1 MKILG
6 LKDLVTYKGKDMK
19 FTASGCSMIGGRSG
33 EWLKF
38 TAIENK
44 GKGEIYIVLTN
55 KNSRSVRLKQRT
67 VEKLLDKKELVV
79 HND

>member
-19 FTASGCSMIGGRSG
+19 FVRM
-33 EWLKF
+33 
-38 TAIENK
+38 ENK
-44 GKGEIYIVLTN
+44 GKGEIYVVLSSG
-55 KNSRSVRLKQRT
+55 KGRDSKLKLNT

-79 HND
+79 YE

>member
-6 LKDLVTYKGKDMK
+6 LKDLVTYKGKDM
-19 FTASGCSMIGGRSG
+19 
-33 EWLKF
+33 KF

>member
-6 LKDLVTYKGKDMK
+6 LKDLVTYKGKDM
-19 FTASGCSMIGGRSG
+19 T
-33 EWLKF
+33 F

>member
-19 FTASGCSMIGGRSG
+19 FVRM
-33 EWLKF
+33 
-38 TAIENK
+38 ENK